1 MRHRPNNSQKGAE
14 MKKFGVILGVV
25 GLALALSGAAKSQEK
40 PAAAESTAPVANPV
54 STMVKMLLGRFSK
67 NMEGAA
73 DAMPADKFG
82 FKPTADMMS
91 FGHLTLH
98 IADGN
103 YELCSKISGTAA
115 PDSAKLTETDS
126 KDKLV
131 AALKASFDYCSTALA
146 SADDSKLSDP
156 MKLFGGFP
164 ASRGGAMVI
173 LAGSWNDHYSQQA
186 IYLRLNGIL
195 PPSAKKK

>member
-1 MRHRPNNSQKGAE
+1 MNRIR
-14 MKKFGVILGVV
+14 VIFCVATA
-25 GLALALSGAAKSQEK
+25 ALALSGTAMAQESK
-40 PAAAESTAPVANPV
+40 PTAAAESTAPVANPI
-54 STMVKMLLGRFSK
+54 SSMVKMLLGRFSK

-82 FKPTADMMS
+82 FKPTAEMMT

-98 IADGN
+98 IAQGN
-103 YELCSKISGTAA
+103 FALCSKISGTTA
-115 PDSAKLTETDS
+115 PDSPKVADTDP

-131 AALKASFDYCSTALA
+131 AALKASFDYCSTTLA

-156 MKLFGGFP
+156 MTLFGGFP

-195 PPSAKKK
+195 PPSAQKK